1 MTLLLSAGVSH
12 DSIAALSHLVQSLHV
27 KETRM
32 LLTSLQGDSSA
43 DVTEDINILST
54 LQASGS
60 DMSSASSVDGL
71 VLTVTSTSD
80 DTRRRRQF
88 EEERLY
94 RKLKEMLEGE
104 DINGLVA
111 VVKFLVLCGREDL
124 LPSLL

>member
-1 MTLLLSAGVSH
+1 MTLLFAAGVSH

>member
-1 MTLLLSAGVSH
+1 MTLLFAAGVSH

-43 DVTEDINILST
+43 DVTEDVNILST

>member
-1 MTLLLSAGVSH
+1 MTLLFAAGVSH

-32 LLTSLQGDSSA
+32 LLTSLQGDSST
-43 DVTEDINILST
+43 DVTEDVNILST

-104 DINGLVA
+104 DINGLVV

>member
-1 MTLLLSAGVSH
+1 MTLLFAAGVSH

-88 EEERLY
+88 AGICRT
-94 RKLKEMLEGE
+94 RS
-104 DINGLVA
+104 DVA
-111 VVKFLVLCGREDL
+111 
-124 LPSLL
+124 

>member
-104 DINGLVA
+104 DINGLVV